1 MIRSAILA
9 IIALCLLAG
18 CAPVIQQAGR
28 PEVGFSGPRLDDH
41 DFVAADGAHIAMT
54 TWLPQAADEI
64 LREPW
69 AVIVGVHGMNDYSN
83 AFHLA
88 APYWAADGI
97 ATYAYDQRGFG
108 RSPGRG
114 VWGGD
119 ALMTE
124 DLRTLTALVR
134 QRYPHAIIAVAGVSL
149 GGAVAIEAFASDRPP
164 VADRLVLLAPA
175 VWGWSSQPIPYKTV
189 LWLTAHV
196 APGSVIEPPR
206 FVTLNIRA
214 SDNDD
219 ELRRMGRDPQMLW
232 GTRTDALYGLVETMQ
247 HAWAEVGGVKAPTL
261 YLAGAHDQI
270 IPKGPMREAAHRLKP
285 TDRSG
290 YYAHGWHL
298 LLVDRQAETV
308 WRDVESFIHDPDQ
321 PLPSGV
327 PPIPGAPT
335 RANAPPLGAPEKAAP

>member
-1 MIRSAILA
+1 MTRLAILA
-9 IIALCLLAG
+9 IIALALTTG
-18 CAPVIQQAGR
+18 CAPVIQQASR
-28 PEVGFSGPRLDDH
+28 PQVGFAGPRLEDH

-54 TWLPQAADEI
+54 AWLPQAPDGSS
-64 LREPW
+64 REPW
-69 AVIVGVHGMNDYSN
+69 AVIVGVHGMHDSAN
-83 AFHLA
+83 AVHLA

-149 GGAVAIEAFASDRPP
+149 GGAVAVEAFASDRPP
-164 VADRLVLLAPA
+164 AADRVVLLAPA
-175 VWGWSSQPIPYKTV
+175 VWGWSSQPIAYRTA

-196 APGSVIEPPR
+196 APASVIAPPR
-206 FVTLNIRA
+206 FVTRTIRA

-219 ELRRMGRDPQMLW
+219 ELRRMGRDRLMLW
-232 GTRTDALYGLVETMQ
+232 ATRTDALYGLVNTM
-247 HAWAEVGGVKAPTL
+247 HRAWASVGGIRSPVL

-270 IPKGPMREAAHRLKP
+270 IPESPMKQAARRLKP

-290 YYAHGWHL
+290 YYPGGWHL

-308 WRDVESFIHDPDQ
+308 WRDVEGFVRDPAQ

-335 RANAPPLGAPEKAAP
+335 PPNAPAVARP